1 MSYPI
6 GLKDVEYLRFKNG
19 VYFHSEILRSDVFQV
34 IECDMNDK
42 LMKVRTYRP
51 KKNQWEEMDLKEL
64 IKGDIIDLS
73 DNGER
78 WEGDSLQHKPFGYGC
93 IYNSENQII
102 YKGFI
107 FEEKKVCYGS
117 EFFGDVGIVEY
128 EGCYYKNMRFGKG
141 RLYNKK
147 NELIYDGEWFN
158 NQPIDNRS
166 VIAGYKFKAYNIHF
180 GLEELIFEAGY
191 DGVTDYFILNGFH
204 HLKRL
209 VIGKKC
215 FGNCNE
221 SRYCNYWDTIRFDEQ
236 DRLLWIE
243 DKRGDDDNDNGN
255 YSYSHNWNENY
266 SDEGYYYNHYYNEEN
281 DDEENDDEENDDE
294 ENENEE
300 NDDEEN
306 DDMECEDTHS
316 ESENEESDEDEMSD
330 CSFDEYTLFND
341 HEDDFEELN
350 CGYIRIKNC
359 MQLEEITLD
368 EFSCGFFRRRFVLR
382 SI

>member
-141 RLYNKK
+141 KLFNKK

-158 NQPIDNRS
+158 NQPMNEKKVEKS
-166 VIAGYKFKAYNIHF
+166 HYLKENSIHF
-180 GLEELIFEAGY
+180 GLEELVFEDNY
-191 DGVTDYFILNGFH
+191 LNDLRYFILNGYDN
-204 HLKRL
+204 LKRL
-209 VIGKKC
+209 IVGKNCCGFGEADEVEIDYPEEDMIRYHIGYDDRRDNYYIDK
-215 FGNCNE
+215 NE
-221 SRYCNYWDTIRFDEQ
+221 VN
-236 DRLLWIE
+236 
-243 DKRGDDDNDNGN
+243 
-255 YSYSHNWNENY
+255 
-266 SDEGYYYNHYYNEEN
+266 
-281 DDEENDDEENDDE
+281 
-294 ENENEE
+294 
-300 NDDEEN
+300 
-306 DDMECEDTHS
+306 HS
-316 ESENEESDEDEMSD
+316 ESYD
-330 CSFDEYTLFND
+330 ND
-341 HEDDFEELN
+341 L
-350 CGYIRIKNC
+350 YIGKYQIENC
-359 MQLEEITLD
+359 MQLEEIFID
-368 EFSCGFFRRRFVLR
+368 EDSFGNCDHHFVIQSFLY
-382 SI
+382 ITIVII